1 MAKYDITEQE
11 RELLESVFS
20 MAQRV
25 VDLQYDDAIAEE
37 LQNILLDS
45 AELFDIEMNEMIL
58 NEDPET
64 GEIRISFVE
73 NKLEEPAVKIKTEKP
88 RWTPKVITND
98 RSKDDEPN

>member
-1 MAKYDITEQE
+1 MAKYELEQSE

-45 AELFDIEMNEMIL
+45 AALFDIEMNEMIV

-64 GEIRISFVE
+64 GEIRIRFKE
-73 NKLEEPAVKIKTEKP
+73 DKLEEPAVKKTENP

-98 RSKDDEPN
+98 RSKDDKSD

>member
-1 MAKYDITEQE
+1 MGKPKYELEDSE

-25 VDLQYDDAIAEE
+25 VDLQYDDTVAEE

-45 AELFDIEMNEMIL
+45 AELFGVEMHEMIL

-64 GEIRISFVE
+64 GEIRIRFKE
-73 NKLEEPAVKIKTEKP
+73 NELEEPAVKKP
-88 RWTPKVITND
+88 RWTPKVISND
-98 RSKDDEPN
+98 EESD

>member
-1 MAKYDITEQE
+1 MAKYELEDKE

-37 LQNILLDS
+37 LQSILMDS

-64 GEIRISFVE
+64 GEIRIRFKE
-73 NKLEEPAVKIKTEKP
+73 DTLEEPAVKKNRKTKMDTEGNIK
-88 RWTPKVITND
+88 
-98 RSKDDEPN
+98 

>member
-1 MAKYDITEQE
+1 M
-11 RELLESVFS
+11 
-20 MAQRV
+20 

-45 AELFDIEMNEMIL
+45 AALFDIEMNEMIV

-64 GEIRISFVE
+64 GEIRIRFKE
-73 NKLEEPAVKIKTEKP
+73 DKLEEPAVKKTEKP

-98 RSKDDEPN
+98 RSKDDKSD

>member
-1 MAKYDITEQE
+1 MAKYELEDKE

-37 LQNILLDS
+37 LQSILLDS

-58 NEDPET
+58 NEDPEP
-64 GEIRISFVE
+64 GEIRIRFKE
-73 NKLEEPAVKIKTEKP
+73 DKLEEPAVKKP
-88 RWTPKVITND
+88 RWTPKVIEND
-98 RSKDDEPN
+98 DYNTKDD

>member
-1 MAKYDITEQE
+1 MDKPKYELEDSE

-25 VDLQYDDAIAEE
+25 VDLQYYDTVAEE

-45 AELFDIEMNEMIL
+45 AELFGVEMHEMIL

-64 GEIRISFVE
+64 GEIRIRFKE
-73 NKLEEPAVKIKTEKP
+73 NELEEPAVKKP
-88 RWTPKVITND
+88 RWTPKVISND
-98 RSKDDEPN
+98 EESD

>member
-1 MAKYDITEQE
+1 MAKYELEPSE

-25 VDLQYDDAIAEE
+25 VDLQYDDAVAEE

-45 AELFDIEMNEMIL
+45 AELFDIEMHEMIL

-64 GEIRISFVE
+64 GEIRIRFKE
-73 NKLEEPAVKIKTEKP
+73 NELEEPAVRGENKP
-88 RWTPKVITND
+88 RWTPKVISNENT
-98 RSKDDEPN
+98 KDDKSD

>member
-1 MAKYDITEQE
+1 MAKYELEQSE

-45 AELFDIEMNEMIL
+45 AELFDIEMHEMIL

-64 GEIRISFVE
+64 GEIRIRFKE
-73 NKLEEPAVKIKTEKP
+73 NELEEPAVKKP
-88 RWTPKVITND
+88 RWTPKVISND
-98 RSKDDEPN
+98 EESD

>member
-1 MAKYDITEQE
+1 MAKYELEQSE

-45 AELFDIEMNEMIL
+45 AELFDIEMNEMIV

-64 GEIRISFVE
+64 GEIRIRFKE
-73 NKLEEPAVKIKTEKP
+73 DKLEEPAVKKAEKP
-88 RWTPKVITND
+88 RWTPKVISN
-98 RSKDDEPN
+98 DDEPN

>member
-1 MAKYDITEQE
+1 MAKYELEDKE

-64 GEIRISFVE
+64 GEINYVDHPE
-73 NKLEEPAVKIKTEKP
+73 LG
-88 RWTPKVITND
+88 
-98 RSKDDEPN
+98 

>member
-37 LQNILLDS
+37 LQSILLDS
-45 AELFDIEMNEMIL
+45 AELFDIEMHEMIL

-73 NKLEEPAVKIKTEKP
+73 DKLEEPAVKKTG
-88 RWTPKVITND
+88 WTPKVISNENT
-98 RSKDDEPN
+98 KDDKSD

>member
-1 MAKYDITEQE
+1 MAKYELEQSE

-45 AELFDIEMNEMIL
+45 AELFDIEMNEMIV

-64 GEIRISFVE
+64 GEIRIRFKE
-73 NKLEEPAVKIKTEKP
+73 DKLEEPEVKKTEKP
-88 RWTPKVITND
+88 RWTPKVISN
-98 RSKDDEPN
+98 DDEPN

>member
-1 MAKYDITEQE
+1 MAKYELEQSE

-45 AELFDIEMNEMIL
+45 AELFDIEMNEMIV

-64 GEIRISFVE
+64 GEIRIRFKE
-73 NKLEEPAVKIKTEKP
+73 DKLEE
-88 RWTPKVITND
+88 
-98 RSKDDEPN
+98 

>member
-1 MAKYDITEQE
+1 MAKYELEPSE

-25 VDLQYDDAIAEE
+25 VDLQYDDAVAEE

-45 AELFDIEMNEMIL
+45 AELFDIEMHEMIL

-64 GEIRISFVE
+64 GEIRIRYKE
-73 NKLEEPAVKIKTEKP
+73 NELEEPAVHTG
-88 RWTPKVITND
+88 WTPKVISNENP
-98 RSKDDEPN
+98 KDDKSD

>member
-1 MAKYDITEQE
+1 MAKYELEQSE

-45 AELFDIEMNEMIL
+45 AELFDIEMNEMI
-58 NEDPET
+58 
-64 GEIRISFVE
+64 E
-73 NKLEEPAVKIKTEKP
+73 N
-88 RWTPKVITND
+88 
-98 RSKDDEPN
+98 

>member
-1 MAKYDITEQE
+1 MAKYELEQSE

-37 LQNILLDS
+37 VQNILLDS
-45 AELFDIEMNEMIL
+45 AALFDIEMNEMIV

-64 GEIRISFVE
+64 GEIRIRFKE
-73 NKLEEPAVKIKTEKP
+73 DKLEEPAVKKTEKP

-98 RSKDDEPN
+98 RSKDDKSD

>member
-1 MAKYDITEQE
+1 MAKYELEQSE

-25 VDLQYDDAIAEE
+25 VDLQYDDTIAEE

-45 AELFDIEMNEMIL
+45 AELFDIEMNEMIV

-64 GEIRISFVE
+64 GEIRIRFKE
-73 NKLEEPAVKIKTEKP
+73 NELEEPAVKKEKP
-88 RWTPKVITND
+88 RWTPKVISN
-98 RSKDDEPN
+98 DDEPN

>member
-1 MAKYDITEQE
+1 MMPKYKLEQSE

-45 AELFDIEMNEMIL
+45 AELFDIEMHEMIL
-58 NEDPET
+58 NEDPDT
-64 GEIRISFVE
+64 GEIRIRFKE
-73 NKLEEPAVKIKTEKP
+73 NELEEPAAKKP
-88 RWTPKVITND
+88 RWTPKVITNENT
-98 RSKDDEPN
+98 KDDTSD

>member
-1 MAKYDITEQE
+1 MAKYELEDKE

-37 LQNILLDS
+37 LQSILIDS
-45 AELFDIEMNEMIL
+45 AALFDIEMNEMIL

-64 GEIRISFVE
+64 GEIRIRFKE
-73 NKLEEPAVKIKTEKP
+73 DKLEEPAVKKTEKP
-88 RWTPKVITND
+88 RWTPKVISNENT
-98 RSKDDEPN
+98 KDDKSD

>member
-1 MAKYDITEQE
+1 MAKYELEDKE

-25 VDLQYDDAIAEE
+25 VDLQYDDAVAEE
-37 LQNILLDS
+37 LQSILLDS

-64 GEIRISFVE
+64 GEIRIRFVE
-73 NKLEEPAVKIKTEKP
+73 DKLEEPAVKKAEKP

-98 RSKDDEPN
+98 RSEDDKSN

>member
-1 MAKYDITEQE
+1 
-11 RELLESVFS
+11 
-20 MAQRV
+20 
-25 VDLQYDDAIAEE
+25 
-37 LQNILLDS
+37 
-45 AELFDIEMNEMIL
+45 MNEMIL